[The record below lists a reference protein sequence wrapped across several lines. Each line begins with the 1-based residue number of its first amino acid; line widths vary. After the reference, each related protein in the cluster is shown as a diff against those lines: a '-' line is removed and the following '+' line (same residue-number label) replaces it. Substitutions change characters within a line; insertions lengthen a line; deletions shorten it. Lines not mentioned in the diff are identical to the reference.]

1 MSGGNCFREI
11 FDGEET
17 IFLEGNFPRGQLSG
31 GQFSGN
37 QSSRRQLSG
46 RQFSSGAIILGGSF
60 PGGNYPGGNHPG
72 GNYPGAIVLEDNCP
86 RTVRKPSL
94 VRVKDQVKL
103 KHQLRSIKL
112 NYL

>member
-37 QSSRRQLSG
+37 QSSRRQ
-46 RQFSSGAIILGGSF
+46 FSSGAIILGGSF
-60 PGGNYPGGNHPG
+60 PGSNHPG